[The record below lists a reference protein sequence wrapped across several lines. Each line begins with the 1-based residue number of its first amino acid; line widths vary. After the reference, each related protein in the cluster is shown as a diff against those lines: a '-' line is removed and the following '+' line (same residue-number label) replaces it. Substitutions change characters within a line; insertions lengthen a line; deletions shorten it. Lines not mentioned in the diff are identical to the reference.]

1 VGLKKLL
8 LNLYIWPVFAVFTVF
23 CLCFILP
30 LLLIYSVLTNQP
42 MDRVIRKSICLYGWA
57 LVRVVPFMAPV
68 TVEDLSNGIRPPVI
82 FVPNHNS
89 SIDPY
94 LFGMLRFENAFV
106 TSWPFQIPV
115 YKWLMR
121 MARYINSNDG
131 WDIVQSRGEELL
143 ASGCSLII
151 WPEGHRSRDGRL
163 ARFKNGAFRLACLTG
178 RSIVPVCILGSD
190 RLMPPGSRFLTPSRV
205 KMVILPP
212 IIPSVRGDN
221 PDCIRALKD
230 QTRESIATEL
240 AKRGVNPFKNTGYKS
255 NMISDPITSSAIH
268 RND

>member
-1 VGLKKLL
+1 MDLKKLL

-30 LLLIYSVLTNQP
+30 LLLIYSVLANQP

-68 TVEDLSNGIRPPVI
+68 TVEDFSNGIKPPVI

-94 LFGMLRFENAFV
+94 LFGMLQFENAFV

-131 WDIVQSRGEELL
+131 WEVVLSRGEELL

-163 ARFKNGAFRLACLTG
+163 ARFKNGAFRLACDTAT
-178 RSIVPVCILGSD
+178 SIVPVCILGSD
-190 RLMPPGSRFLTPSRV
+190 RLMSPGSRFLTPSRV
-205 KMVILPP
+205 KIVILPP
-212 IIPSVRGDN
+212 IIPSGHGDD

-240 AKRGVNPFKNTGYKS
+240 AKRGVNPFKITGYKS
-255 NMISDPITSSAIH
+255 DMMSDPITSSAI
-268 RND
+268 RGND